1 MLSKV
6 IAIAQQKGGTG
17 KTTLAVH
24 LALAFIKYHNLK
36 VAIIDTDPQGSL
48 GKWFMIRTEKKISN
62 DNLTFKTASLWGAQY
77 ESKTLKNDNDIVI
90 IDTPP
95 KIESDARP
103 SIEAADLVLI
113 PMAASHVDFW
123 ATGAIVEIAKKAN
136 KKILIQINRSNQ
148 RSKLI
153 TKTNDFIKSLNFK
166 TASLWGAQ
174 YESKILKKDHDV
186 IIIDTPPKIESDAR
200 PSIEAA
206 DLVLIPVTPSH
217 VDFWATE
224 AIVEIAKKANKKI
237 LIQIN
242 RANQRSKLISKTNE
256 YIKSINVS
264 STNTIIGNRQ
274 IYASSMGEG
283 KTAVEKQKKSN
294 AVEEMKKL
302 SDQILEELK

>member
-6 IAIAQQKGGTG
+6 ITISQQKGGTG

-24 LALAFIKYHNLK
+24 LAMAFIKYHNLK

-48 GKWFMIRTEKKISN
+48 GKWFMIRTENKVSN
-62 DNLTFKTASLWGAQY
+62 ENLTFKTASLWGAQY

-136 KKILIQINRSNQ
+136 KKILAQINRSSQ

-153 TKTNDFIKSLNFK
+153 DKTKDFIKSL
-166 TASLWGAQ
+166 
-174 YESKILKKDHDV
+174 
-186 IIIDTPPKIESDAR
+186 
-200 PSIEAA
+200 
-206 DLVLIPVTPSH
+206 DLQS
-217 VDFWATE
+217 TE
-224 AIVEIAKKANKKI
+224 
-237 LIQIN
+237 
-242 RANQRSKLISKTNE
+242 
-256 YIKSINVS
+256 
-264 STNTIIGNRQ
+264 TIIGNRQ
-274 IYASSMGEG
+274 IYTSSMGEG
-283 KTAVEKQKKSN
+283 KTAVEKQRKGN
-294 AVEEMKKL
+294 AVDEIKKL
-302 SDQILEELK
+302 SGQILNQLN

>member
-6 IAIAQQKGGTG
+6 ITISQQKGGSG

-48 GKWFMIRTEKKISN
+48 GKWFMIRTEKKLSN

-77 ESKTLKNDNDIVI
+77 ESKALKKDHDIVI

-103 SIEAADLVLI
+103 SIESADLVLI
-113 PMAASHVDFW
+113 PIAASHVDFW

-136 KKILIQINRSNQ
+136 KKILIQINRSSQ

-153 TKTNDFIKSLNFK
+153 IKTNEFIKSLNLSPTK
-166 TASLWGAQ
+166 
-174 YESKILKKDHDV
+174 
-186 IIIDTPPKIESDAR
+186 
-200 PSIEAA
+200 
-206 DLVLIPVTPSH
+206 
-217 VDFWATE
+217 
-224 AIVEIAKKANKKI
+224 
-237 LIQIN
+237 
-242 RANQRSKLISKTNE
+242 
-256 YIKSINVS
+256 
-264 STNTIIGNRQ
+264 TIIGNRQ

-283 KTAVEKQKKSN
+283 KTAVEKQKKSS
-294 AVEEMKKL
+294 AVEEIKQL
-302 SDQILEELK
+302 SEQLLSEIK

>member
-6 IAIAQQKGGTG
+6 ITISQQKGGSG

-48 GKWFMIRTEKKISN
+48 GKWFMIRTENKISN

-77 ESKTLKNDNDIVI
+77 ESKSLKKDNDIVI

-103 SIEAADLVLI
+103 SIESADLVLI
-113 PMAASHVDFW
+113 PIAASHVDFW

-153 TKTNDFIKSLNFK
+153 SKTNDFIKSLNL
-166 TASLWGAQ
+166 S
-174 YESKILKKDHDV
+174 
-186 IIIDTPPKIESDAR
+186 
-200 PSIEAA
+200 
-206 DLVLIPVTPSH
+206 
-217 VDFWATE
+217 AT
-224 AIVEIAKKANKKI
+224 K
-237 LIQIN
+237 
-242 RANQRSKLISKTNE
+242 
-256 YIKSINVS
+256 
-264 STNTIIGNRQ
+264 TIIGNRQ
-274 IYASSMGEG
+274 IFAASMGEG
-283 KTAVEKQKKSN
+283 KTAVEKQKKSV
-294 AVEEMKKL
+294 AIEEIKQL
-302 SDQILEELK
+302 SEQILSEVK

>member
-6 IAIAQQKGGTG
+6 ITISQQKGGSG

-36 VAIIDTDPQGSL
+36 VAVIDTDPQGSL

-77 ESKTLKNDNDIVI
+77 ESKSLKKDHDIVI

-103 SIEAADLVLI
+103 SIESADLVLI
-113 PMAASHVDFW
+113 PIAASHVDFW

-136 KKILIQINRSNQ
+136 KKILIQINRSSQ

-153 TKTNDFIKSLNFK
+153 SKTNDFIKSLNLS
-166 TASLWGAQ
+166 A
-174 YESKILKKDHDV
+174 
-186 IIIDTPPKIESDAR
+186 
-200 PSIEAA
+200 
-206 DLVLIPVTPSH
+206 
-217 VDFWATE
+217 
-224 AIVEIAKKANKKI
+224 
-237 LIQIN
+237 
-242 RANQRSKLISKTNE
+242 
-256 YIKSINVS
+256 
-264 STNTIIGNRQ
+264 TNTIIGNRQ
-274 IYASSMGEG
+274 IYAASMGEG

-294 AVEEMKKL
+294 AVEEIKKL
-302 SDQILEELK
+302 SEQILSEIK

>member
-6 IAIAQQKGGTG
+6 ITIAQQKGGTG
-17 KTTLAVH
+17 KTTLSVH

-48 GKWFMIRTEKKISN
+48 GKWFMIRTEKKVSN
-62 DNLTFKTASLWGAQY
+62 EGLTFKTASLWGAQY
-77 ESKTLKNDNDIVI
+77 EAKTLKTDHDIVI

-123 ATGAIVEIAKKAN
+123 ATGAIVDIAKQAN

-153 TKTNDFIKSLNFK
+153 DKTNNFIKSL
-166 TASLWGAQ
+166 
-174 YESKILKKDHDV
+174 
-186 IIIDTPPKIESDAR
+186 
-200 PSIEAA
+200 
-206 DLVLIPVTPSH
+206 DLL
-217 VDFWATE
+217 
-224 AIVEIAKKANKKI
+224 
-237 LIQIN
+237 
-242 RANQRSKLISKTNE
+242 
-256 YIKSINVS
+256 

-274 IYASSMGEG
+274 IYTSSMGEG
-283 KTAVEKQKKSN
+283 KTAVEKQKKGN
-294 AVEEMKKL
+294 AVDEIMSL
-302 SDQILEELK
+302 SEQILSEIK

>member
-6 IAIAQQKGGTG
+6 ITISQQKGGTG

-48 GKWFMIRTEKKISN
+48 GKWFVIRSEKKVSN

-77 ESKTLKNDNDIVI
+77 ESKTLKKDNDIVI

-103 SIEAADLVLI
+103 SIEASDLVLI
-113 PMAASHVDFW
+113 PM
-123 ATGAIVEIAKKAN
+123 
-136 KKILIQINRSNQ
+136 
-148 RSKLI
+148 
-153 TKTNDFIKSLNFK
+153 
-166 TASLWGAQ
+166 
-174 YESKILKKDHDV
+174 
-186 IIIDTPPKIESDAR
+186 
-200 PSIEAA
+200 
-206 DLVLIPVTPSH
+206 TPSH

-224 AIVEIAKKANKKI
+224 AIVEIAKKAKKKI

-242 RANQRSKLISKTNE
+242 RANRRSKLISKTNE
-256 YIKSINVS
+256 YINSINVS
-264 STNTIIGNRQ
+264 ATKTIIGHRQ
-274 IYASSMGEG
+274 IFAASMGEG

-294 AVEEMKKL
+294 AVEEIKEL
-302 SDQILEELK
+302 AEEILLELK

>member
-6 IAIAQQKGGTG
+6 ITVAQQKGGTG

-48 GKWFMIRTEKKISN
+48 GKWFMIREEKKLSN

-77 ESKTLKNDNDIVI
+77 ESKALIKDHDIVI

-113 PMAASHVDFW
+113 PVAASQVDFW
-123 ATGAIVEIAKKAN
+123 ATGAIVDIAKKAN

-153 TKTNDFIKSLNFK
+153 SKTNDFIKSLN
-166 TASLWGAQ
+166 L
-174 YESKILKKDHDV
+174 
-186 IIIDTPPKIESDAR
+186 
-200 PSIEAA
+200 
-206 DLVLIPVTPSH
+206 
-217 VDFWATE
+217 
-224 AIVEIAKKANKKI
+224 
-237 LIQIN
+237 
-242 RANQRSKLISKTNE
+242 
-256 YIKSINVS
+256 S
-264 STNTIIGNRQ
+264 STKTIIGNRQ
-274 IYASSMGEG
+274 IYAASMGEG
-283 KTAVEKQKKSN
+283 KSVVEKQKKSK
-294 AVEEMKKL
+294 AVEEIKQL
-302 SDQILEELK
+302 SEQILSEIK

>member
-6 IAIAQQKGGTG
+6 ITISQQKGGSG

-48 GKWFMIRTEKKISN
+48 GKWFMIRTEKKVSN

-77 ESKTLKNDNDIVI
+77 ESKSLKKDHDIVI

-103 SIEAADLVLI
+103 SIESADLVLI
-113 PMAASHVDFW
+113 PVAASHVDFW

-136 KKILIQINRSNQ
+136 KKILIQINRSSQ

-153 TKTNDFIKSLNFK
+153 TKTNEFIKSL
-166 TASLWGAQ
+166 
-174 YESKILKKDHDV
+174 
-186 IIIDTPPKIESDAR
+186 
-200 PSIEAA
+200 
-206 DLVLIPVTPSH
+206 DLS
-217 VDFWATE
+217 AT
-224 AIVEIAKKANKKI
+224 K
-237 LIQIN
+237 
-242 RANQRSKLISKTNE
+242 
-256 YIKSINVS
+256 
-264 STNTIIGNRQ
+264 TIIGNRQ
-274 IYASSMGEG
+274 IFASSMGEG

-294 AVEEMKKL
+294 AVEEIKQL
-302 SDQILEELK
+302 SEQILSEVK